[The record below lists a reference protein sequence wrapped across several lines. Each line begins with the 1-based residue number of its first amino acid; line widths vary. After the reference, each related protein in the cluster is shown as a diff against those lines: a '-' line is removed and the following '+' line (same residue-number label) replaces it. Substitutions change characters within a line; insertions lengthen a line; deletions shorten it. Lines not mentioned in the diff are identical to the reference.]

1 MGKTTPREEFSMS
14 ILRDPNLAEA
24 GRLKIDWARSYM
36 PVLKEI
42 ERDFIQSQPFRGM
55 TIAMSIHFEAKT
67 ANLALTLC
75 EGGAEVRVTGC
86 NPLSTQ
92 DDVCA
97 GLASHGIEV
106 FAWRGST
113 EEEYQA
119 HLKET
124 LKGRPHL
131 VLDDGG
137 DLMALLHGENAEM
150 ADRLIGGTE
159 ETTTGVHRLRMREK
173 SGQLKFPMLAVN
185 DAKCKHLFDNRY
197 GTGQSTLSA
206 LLHTTNMLI
215 AGKRVVVA
223 GYGWCGRGIAL
234 RAASLGAKVIVTE
247 VDPIKALEAYMEG
260 YEVMSMDD
268 AASVGDI
275 FITVSGMTDIIL
287 HRHME
292 RMKDGVI
299 LCNAGH
305 FDREISKP
313 DLEALSVETRIR
325 RPEITGYKTHDG
337 RWLNLIS
344 EGRLV
349 NIAADN
355 GHPIEIM
362 DLSFAVQAQALR
374 YMAENGTKMRPGV
387 YFPPSEV
394 DTAVARFKLTSL
406 GISIDVLTQRQIDYN
421 LFF

>member
-1 MGKTTPREEFSMS
+1 MS
-14 ILRDPNLAEA
+14 ILRDPALAEA

-42 ERDFIQSQPFRGM
+42 EKDFIKEKPFKGM
-55 TIAMSIHFEAKT
+55 CIAMSIHFEAKT
-67 ANLALTLC
+67 ANLALTLR

-113 EEEYQA
+113 EAEYKS
-119 HLKET
+119 HLIET
-124 LKGRPHL
+124 LKGRPHV

-137 DLMALLHGENAEM
+137 DLMALLHGEYAHLGE
-150 ADRLIGGTE
+150 RLLGGTE
-159 ETTTGVHRLRMREK
+159 ETTTGVHRLRLREK
-173 SGQLKFPMLAVN
+173 AKQLKFPMMAVN

-197 GTGQSTLSA
+197 GTGQSTWSA
-206 LLHTTNMLI
+206 LLHTTNLLI
-215 AGKRVVVA
+215 PGKRVVVA
-223 GYGWCGRGIAL
+223 GYGWCGRGIAMK
-234 RAASLGAKVIVTE
+234 AHSLGARVIITE
-247 VDPIKALEAYMEG
+247 VDPVKALEAYMDG
-260 YEVMSMDD
+260 YEIMSMD
-268 AASVGDI
+268 AAAGVGDI
-275 FITVSGMTDIIL
+275 FITVSGISDIIT
-287 HRHME
+287 HKHFE
-292 RMKDGVI
+292 KMKDGVV

-313 DLEALSVETRIR
+313 DLLALSVEPPRTRR
-325 RPEITGYKTHDG
+325 NEIVGYKMADG

-362 DLSFAVQAQALR
+362 DMSFAVQARALR
-374 YMAENGTKMRPGV
+374 HMALHGKDMQPGV
-387 YFPPSEV
+387 YPTPPEI
-394 DTAVARFKLTSL
+394 DTAVAERKLRSL
-406 GISIDVLTQRQIDYN
+406 GVSIDSLTQAQQDYN
-421 LFF
+421 EAF